1 MANLPKFSGKYTTAG
16 AYERP
21 QTVLDKSG
29 FIYAKTLSDLG
40 QGFNKALQGVF
51 DKRNAEALQAR
62 KNEEENYKFQTQ
74 QQQQLIS
81 QLAKA
86 GINNNSLYKLGFD
99 LISANSKLSLDIK
112 QAQNQE
118 DRTKYMNQQARVMRK
133 LGEYQGL
140 IAGIQDSASTYSSDV
155 IENPSKVGQQGGVA
169 TVGTD
174 YNKNYNLGMPAL
186 TGTTKNGSSEYY
198 LDKDM
203 NFRIRLTSDQISKQT
218 EKGYIDQDAGLF
230 LSFDP
235 LTVPNIDKEISDV
248 LLGAKITDKNGNIT
262 QEYVDINNAK
272 FVTNDQ
278 GTMRYAVEATNV
290 AGAMATTQNARNAMI
305 GSYLQD
311 PQKAQII
318 YQQIFGNNEKL
329 EIGGGSESS
338 MFTPESERKFVA
350 AFDQYFE
357 ALIPQTKIGKAQA
370 VTRQPSKGKTT
381 KEIVEAAPQVYTDI
395 FKNPE
400 SYFKNKKI
408 GGKDVLKVN
417 VLPGSVPAG
426 GGEVYPVIE
435 LGYKSGSKVAGEEQT
450 IFTTDMSFDLSDP
463 ARVRAL
469 IDMLPEGASMKK
481 ELKKLVGDNPIDSVS
496 IETFEQTPPIYKGIS
511 L

>member
-1 MANLPKFSGKYTTAG
+1 
-16 AYERP
+16 
-21 QTVLDKSG
+21 
-29 FIYAKTLSDLG
+29 
-40 QGFNKALQGVF
+40 
-51 DKRNAEALQAR
+51 
-62 KNEEENYKFQTQ
+62 
-74 QQQQLIS
+74 
-81 QLAKA
+81 
-86 GINNNSLYKLGFD
+86 LYKLGFD

-112 QAQNQE
+112 QAQTQE

-133 LGEYQGL
+133 LSEYQGL

-155 IENPSKVGQQGGVA
+155 LENPSKVGQQGGVA

-174 YNKNYNLGMPAL
+174 QNKDYNLGMPAL
-186 TGTTKNGSSEYY
+186 TGTTKNASSEYY
-198 LDKDM
+198 LDEDM

-248 LLGAKITDKNGNIT
+248 LLGAKITDKNGNIS

-370 VTRQPSKGKTT
+370 VST
-381 KEIVEAAPQVYTDI
+381 KRGRGT
-395 FKNPE
+395 
-400 SYFKNKKI
+400 S
-408 GGKDVLKVN
+408 
-417 VLPGSVPAG
+417 
-426 GGEVYPVIE
+426 
-435 LGYKSGSKVAGEEQT
+435 
-450 IFTTDMSFDLSDP
+450 
-463 ARVRAL
+463 
-469 IDMLPEGASMKK
+469 AS
-481 ELKKLVGDNPIDSVS
+481 PVS
-496 IETFEQTPPIYKGIS
+496 IEKINAIEIPFSEAPGPATEFGQTPKRPVDILKLEGIINTLGFNKIRNPYTVNGVTVIEITKSTKGRTSGPKATLRSDMTGDQIKDLLIS
-511 L
+511 IQTGEDAPVREQDPFLQYQIN

>member
-74 QQQQLIS
+74 QQQQLIG

-86 GINNNSLYKLGFD
+86 GINNDSLYKLGFD

-112 QAQNQE
+112 QAQTQE

-155 IENPSKVGQQGGVA
+155 IENPSKVGNQGGVA

-174 YNKNYNLGMPAL
+174 QNKDYNLGMPAL

-235 LTVPNIDKEISDV
+235 LTVPNIDKEISDM
-248 LLGAKITDKNGNIT
+248 LLGAKITDKNGNIS

-290 AGAMATTQNARNAMI
+290 AGAMAVTQNSRNAMI

-329 EIGGGSESS
+329 EIGGGSKSS
-338 MFTPESERKFVA
+338 MFTLESERKFVA

-370 VTRQPSKGKTT
+370 VTRKPSGGKTT
-381 KEIVEAAPQVYTDI
+381 IDVSFIDDLNIPPAAEVNGE
-395 FKNPE
+395 KNLYE
-400 SYFKNKKI
+400 LEKILRGQGFVVKKN
-408 GGKDVLKVN
+408 
-417 VLPGSVPAG
+417 
-426 GGEVYPVIE
+426 
-435 LGYKSGSKVAGEEQT
+435 
-450 IFTTDMSFDLSDP
+450 
-463 ARVRAL
+463 
-469 IDMLPEGASMKK
+469 ID
-481 ELKKLVGDNPIDSVS
+481 VGDETVIDVTSSIKGADNTVQIDSSMSPDEVKALLKQ
-496 IETFEQTPPIYKGIS
+496 ILTGKQPGRQERKMTPQELIALYS
-511 L
+511 N

>member
-1 MANLPKFSGKYTTAG
+1 MA
-16 AYERP
+16 
-21 QTVLDKSG
+21 V
-29 FIYAKTLSDLG
+29 
-40 QGFNKALQGVF
+40 
-51 DKRNAEALQAR
+51 
-62 KNEEENYKFQTQ
+62 
-74 QQQQLIS
+74 
-81 QLAKA
+81 
-86 GINNNSLYKLGFD
+86 
-99 LISANSKLSLDIK
+99 
-112 QAQNQE
+112 
-118 DRTKYMNQQARVMRK
+118 
-133 LGEYQGL
+133 
-140 IAGIQDSASTYSSDV
+140 
-155 IENPSKVGQQGGVA
+155 
-169 TVGTD
+169 
-174 YNKNYNLGMPAL
+174 
-186 TGTTKNGSSEYY
+186 
-198 LDKDM
+198 
-203 NFRIRLTSDQISKQT
+203 
-218 EKGYIDQDAGLF
+218 
-230 LSFDP
+230 
-235 LTVPNIDKEISDV
+235 
-248 LLGAKITDKNGNIT
+248 
-262 QEYVDINNAK
+262 
-272 FVTNDQ
+272 
-278 GTMRYAVEATNV
+278 
-290 AGAMATTQNARNAMI
+290 TQNARNAMI

-338 MFTPESERKFVA
+338 MFTTESERKFVA

-357 ALIPQTKIGKAQA
+357 ALIPQTRIGKAQA
-370 VTRQPSKGKTT
+370 ITERKATET
-381 KEIVEAAPQVYTDI
+381 AKEISELAPQVYTDI

-435 LGYKSGSKVAGEEQT
+435 LGYKSGSKVDGEEQT

-481 ELKKLVGDNPIDSVS
+481 ELRKLVGDDPIESVS

>member
-51 DKRNAEALQAR
+51 DKRNADALQAR

-74 QQQQLIS
+74 QQQQLIG

-86 GINNNSLYKLGFD
+86 GINNDSLYKLGFD

-140 IAGIQDSASTYSSDV
+140 IAGIQDSTSTYSSDV
-155 IENPSKVGQQGGVA
+155 IENPSKVGNQGGVA

-174 YNKNYNLGMPAL
+174 SNKDYNLGMPAL

-235 LTVPNIDKEISDV
+235 LTVPNIDKEIGDM
-248 LLGAKITDKNGNIT
+248 LLGAEIVDKDGNIS
-262 QEYVDINNAK
+262 QEYIDIKNAK
-272 FVTNDQ
+272 FVTNNQ
-278 GTMRYAVEATNV
+278 GTIRYAIEPTNV
-290 AGAMATTQNARNAMI
+290 AGAMAVTQNARNAMI
-305 GSYLQD
+305 SSYLQD

-357 ALIPQTKIGKAQA
+357 ALIPQTRVGKDQA
-370 VTRQPSKGKTT
+370 VTRQPPGGKTT
-381 KEIVEAAPQVYTDI
+381 IDVSFINDLNIPPAET
-395 FKNPE
+395 
-400 SYFKNKKI
+400 KI
-408 GGKDVLKVN
+408 N
-417 VLPGSVPAG
+417 
-426 GGEVYPVIE
+426 EE
-435 LGYKSGSKVAGEEQT
+435 GEEEKNLYELEKVLRNQG
-450 IFTTDMSFDLSDP
+450 F
-463 ARVRAL
+463 VV
-469 IDMLPEGASMKK
+469 KK
-481 ELKKLVGDNPIDSVS
+481 NVDVGDETVIDVTSSIKGADNTVQIDSSMSPDEVKALLRKVLTGAQPGRQ
-496 IETFEQTPPIYKGIS
+496 ERKMTPQELIALYS
-511 L
+511 N

>member
-74 QQQQLIS
+74 QQQQLIG

-86 GINNNSLYKLGFD
+86 GINNDSLYKLGFD

-112 QAQNQE
+112 QAQTQE

-155 IENPSKVGQQGGVA
+155 IENPSKVGNQGGVA

-174 YNKNYNLGMPAL
+174 RNKDYNLGMPAL

-198 LDKDM
+198 LDEDM

-235 LTVPNIDKEISDV
+235 LTVPNIDKEISDM
-248 LLGAKITDKNGNIT
+248 LLGAKITDKNGNIS

-370 VTRQPSKGKTT
+370 VST
-381 KEIVEAAPQVYTDI
+381 K
-395 FKNPE
+395 
-400 SYFKNKKI
+400 
-408 GGKDVLKVN
+408 
-417 VLPGSVPAG
+417 
-426 GGEVYPVIE
+426 
-435 LGYKSGSKVAGEEQT
+435 KS
-450 IFTTDMSFDLSDP
+450 
-463 ARVRAL
+463 R
-469 IDMLPEGASMKK
+469 GASAS
-481 ELKKLVGDNPIDSVS
+481 PVS
-496 IETFEQTPPIYKGIS
+496 IEKINAIEVPFGEAPGPATESGQTPRRPVDILKLEGIINTLGFNKVRNPYTINGVTVIEITKS
-511 L
+511 TEGRTSGPKATLRSDMTGDQIKDLLISIQTGEDAPAREQDPFLQYQIN

>member
-74 QQQQLIS
+74 QQQQLIG

-86 GINNNSLYKLGFD
+86 GINNDSLYKLGFD

-112 QAQNQE
+112 QAQTQE

-174 YNKNYNLGMPAL
+174 QNKDYNLGMPAL
-186 TGTTKNGSSEYY
+186 TGTTKNASSEYY

-235 LTVPNIDKEISDV
+235 LTVPNIDKEISDM
-248 LLGAKITDKNGNIT
+248 LLGAKITDKNGNIS
-262 QEYVDINNAK
+262 QEYVDINSAK

-370 VTRQPSKGKTT
+370 VTRQPPGGKTT
-381 KEIVEAAPQVYTDI
+381 IDVSFIDDLNIPPAAEVNGE
-395 FKNPE
+395 KNLYE
-400 SYFKNKKI
+400 LEKVLRNQGFVVKKN
-408 GGKDVLKVN
+408 
-417 VLPGSVPAG
+417 
-426 GGEVYPVIE
+426 
-435 LGYKSGSKVAGEEQT
+435 
-450 IFTTDMSFDLSDP
+450 
-463 ARVRAL
+463 
-469 IDMLPEGASMKK
+469 ID
-481 ELKKLVGDNPIDSVS
+481 VGDETVIDVTSSIKGADNTVQIDSS
-496 IETFEQTPPIYKGIS
+496 MSSNEIKALLKQILTGKQPGRQERKMTPQELIALYS
-511 L
+511 N

>member
-74 QQQQLIS
+74 QQQQLIG

-86 GINNNSLYKLGFD
+86 GINNDSLYKLGFD

-112 QAQNQE
+112 QAQTQE
-118 DRTKYMNQQARVMRK
+118 DRTKYMNQQAKVMRK

-155 IENPSKVGQQGGVA
+155 IENPSKVGNQGGVA

-174 YNKNYNLGMPAL
+174 QNKDYNLGMPAL

-235 LTVPNIDKEISDV
+235 LTVPNIDKEISDM
-248 LLGAKITDKNGNIT
+248 LLGAKITDKNGNIS

-290 AGAMATTQNARNAMI
+290 AGAMAVTQNSRNAMI

-329 EIGGGSESS
+329 EIGGGSKSS

-357 ALIPQTKIGKAQA
+357 ALIPQSRVGKAQA
-370 VTRQPSKGKTT
+370 VST
-381 KEIVEAAPQVYTDI
+381 KRGRGT
-395 FKNPE
+395 
-400 SYFKNKKI
+400 S
-408 GGKDVLKVN
+408 
-417 VLPGSVPAG
+417 
-426 GGEVYPVIE
+426 
-435 LGYKSGSKVAGEEQT
+435 
-450 IFTTDMSFDLSDP
+450 
-463 ARVRAL
+463 
-469 IDMLPEGASMKK
+469 AS
-481 ELKKLVGDNPIDSVS
+481 PVS
-496 IETFEQTPPIYKGIS
+496 IEKINAIEVPFSEAPGPATESGQTPKRPVDILKLEGIINTLGFNKTKDPYTVNGVTVIEITKSTKGRTSGPRATLRSDMNSDQIKDLLIS
-511 L
+511 IQTGEDAPAREQDPFLQYQIN

>member
-51 DKRNAEALQAR
+51 DKRNADALQAR

-74 QQQQLIS
+74 QQQQLIG

-86 GINNNSLYKLGFD
+86 GINNDSLYKLGFD

-155 IENPSKVGQQGGVA
+155 IENPSKVGNQGGVA

-174 YNKNYNLGMPAL
+174 SNKDYNLGMPAL

-235 LTVPNIDKEISDV
+235 LTVPNIDKEIGDM
-248 LLGAKITDKNGNIT
+248 LLGAEIVDKDGNIS
-262 QEYVDINNAK
+262 QEYIDIKNAK
-272 FVTNDQ
+272 FVTNNQ
-278 GTMRYAVEATNV
+278 GTIRYAIEPTNV
-290 AGAMATTQNARNAMI
+290 AGAMAVTQNARNAMI
-305 GSYLQD
+305 SSYLQD

-338 MFTPESERKFVA
+338 MFTLESEGKFVA

-357 ALIPQTKIGKAQA
+357 ALIPQTRVGKDQA
-370 VTRQPSKGKTT
+370 VTRQPPRTKTT
-381 KEIVEAAPQVYTDI
+381 IDVSFIDDLNIPPAET
-395 FKNPE
+395 
-400 SYFKNKKI
+400 KI
-408 GGKDVLKVN
+408 N
-417 VLPGSVPAG
+417 
-426 GGEVYPVIE
+426 EE
-435 LGYKSGSKVAGEEQT
+435 GEEEKNLYELEKVLRGQG
-450 IFTTDMSFDLSDP
+450 F
-463 ARVRAL
+463 VVKKN
-469 IDMLPEGASMKK
+469 ID
-481 ELKKLVGDNPIDSVS
+481 VGDETVIDVTSSIKGADNTVQIDSSMSPDEVKALLKQVLTS
-496 IETFEQTPPIYKGIS
+496 TQPGRQERKMTPQELIALYS
-511 L
+511 N

>member
-74 QQQQLIS
+74 QQQQLIG

-86 GINNNSLYKLGFD
+86 GINNDSLYKLGFD

-112 QAQNQE
+112 QAQTQE

-174 YNKNYNLGMPAL
+174 QNKDYNLGMPAL
-186 TGTTKNGSSEYY
+186 TGTTKNASSEYY

-248 LLGAKITDKNGNIT
+248 LLGAKITDKNGNIS

-370 VTRQPSKGKTT
+370 VTRQPPGGKTT
-381 KEIVEAAPQVYTDI
+381 IDVSFIDDLNIPPAAEVNGE
-395 FKNPE
+395 KNLYE
-400 SYFKNKKI
+400 LEKVLRNQGFVVKKN
-408 GGKDVLKVN
+408 
-417 VLPGSVPAG
+417 
-426 GGEVYPVIE
+426 
-435 LGYKSGSKVAGEEQT
+435 
-450 IFTTDMSFDLSDP
+450 
-463 ARVRAL
+463 
-469 IDMLPEGASMKK
+469 ID
-481 ELKKLVGDNPIDSVS
+481 VGDETVIDVTSSIKGADNTVQIDSSMSPDEVKALLKQ
-496 IETFEQTPPIYKGIS
+496 ILTGKQPGRQERKMTPQELIALYS
-511 L
+511 N

>member
-74 QQQQLIS
+74 QQQQLIG

-86 GINNNSLYKLGFD
+86 GINNDSLYKLGFD

-112 QAQNQE
+112 QAQTQE

-140 IAGIQDSASTYSSDV
+140 IAGIQDSARTYSSDV

-174 YNKNYNLGMPAL
+174 QNKDYNLGMPAL

-198 LDKDM
+198 LDEDM
-203 NFRIRLTSDQISKQT
+203 NFRIRLTSDQISKQI

-248 LLGAKITDKNGNIT
+248 LLGAKITDKNGNIS

-370 VTRQPSKGKTT
+370 VTRQSTGGKTT
-381 KEIVEAAPQVYTDI
+381 IDVSFIDDLNIPPSAEVNGE
-395 FKNPE
+395 KNLYE
-400 SYFKNKKI
+400 LEKVLRNQGFVVKKN
-408 GGKDVLKVN
+408 
-417 VLPGSVPAG
+417 
-426 GGEVYPVIE
+426 
-435 LGYKSGSKVAGEEQT
+435 
-450 IFTTDMSFDLSDP
+450 
-463 ARVRAL
+463 
-469 IDMLPEGASMKK
+469 ID
-481 ELKKLVGDNPIDSVS
+481 VGDETVIDVTSSIKGADNTVQIDSS
-496 IETFEQTPPIYKGIS
+496 MSSDEIKALLKQILTGKQPGRQERKKTREELIALY
-511 L
+511 LN

>member
-51 DKRNAEALQAR
+51 EKRNAEALQAR

-74 QQQQLIS
+74 QQQQLIT

-86 GINNNSLYKLGFD
+86 GINNDSLYKLGFD

-118 DRTKYMNQQARVMRK
+118 DRTKYMNQQAKVMRK

-155 IENPSKVGQQGGVA
+155 IENPSKVSQQGGVA

-235 LTVPNIDKEISDV
+235 LTVPNIDKEISDI
-248 LLGAKITDKNGNIT
+248 LLGAEIVDKNGNIS
-262 QEYVDINNAK
+262 QEYIDINNAK

-278 GTMRYAVEATNV
+278 GTMRYAVEATNI
-290 AGAMATTQNARNAMI
+290 AGAMATTQNSRNAMI

-370 VTRQPSKGKTT
+370 VTRQPSGSKTT
-381 KEIVEAAPQVYTDI
+381 IDVSFIDDLKIPPAAEVNGEKDLYELEKVLRNQGFVVK
-395 FKNPE
+395 KN
-400 SYFKNKKI
+400 
-408 GGKDVLKVN
+408 
-417 VLPGSVPAG
+417 
-426 GGEVYPVIE
+426 
-435 LGYKSGSKVAGEEQT
+435 
-450 IFTTDMSFDLSDP
+450 
-463 ARVRAL
+463 
-469 IDMLPEGASMKK
+469 ID
-481 ELKKLVGDNPIDSVS
+481 VGDETVIDVTSSIKGADNTVQIDSSMSPDEVKALLKQVLTGTQPGRQ
-496 IETFEQTPPIYKGIS
+496 ERKMTPQELIALYS
-511 L
+511 N

>member
-51 DKRNAEALQAR
+51 DKRNADALQAR

-74 QQQQLIS
+74 QRQQLIT

-86 GINNNSLYKLGFD
+86 GINNDSLYKLGFD

-118 DRTKYMNQQARVMRK
+118 DRTKYMNQQSKVMRK

-140 IAGIQDSASTYSSDV
+140 IAGIQDSARTYSSDV
-155 IENPSKVGQQGGVA
+155 IENPSKVGNQGGVA

-174 YNKNYNLGMPAL
+174 ANKDYNLGMPAL

-235 LTVPNIDKEISDV
+235 LTVPNIDKEISDM
-248 LLGAKITDKNGNIT
+248 LLGAEIIDKNGNIS
-262 QEYVDINNAK
+262 QEYIDINNAK

-370 VTRQPSKGKTT
+370 ITRQPPGGKTT
-381 KEIVEAAPQVYTDI
+381 IDVSFIDDLNIPPAAEVNGE
-395 FKNPE
+395 KNLYE
-400 SYFKNKKI
+400 LEKVLRNQGFVVKKN
-408 GGKDVLKVN
+408 
-417 VLPGSVPAG
+417 
-426 GGEVYPVIE
+426 
-435 LGYKSGSKVAGEEQT
+435 
-450 IFTTDMSFDLSDP
+450 
-463 ARVRAL
+463 
-469 IDMLPEGASMKK
+469 ID
-481 ELKKLVGDNPIDSVS
+481 VGDETVIDVTSSIKGADNTVQIDSS
-496 IETFEQTPPIYKGIS
+496 MSSNEIKALLKQILTGKQPGRQERKKTREELIALYS
-511 L
+511 N

>member
-74 QQQQLIS
+74 QQQQLIG

-86 GINNNSLYKLGFD
+86 GINNDSLYKLGFD

-112 QAQNQE
+112 QAQTQE

-174 YNKNYNLGMPAL
+174 QNKDYNLGMPAL

-198 LDKDM
+198 LDEDM
-203 NFRIRLTSDQISKQT
+203 NFRIRLTSDQISKQI

-248 LLGAKITDKNGNIT
+248 LLGAKITDKNGNIS

-370 VTRQPSKGKTT
+370 VTRQSTGGKTT
-381 KEIVEAAPQVYTDI
+381 IDVSFIDDLNIPPSAEVNGE
-395 FKNPE
+395 KNLYE
-400 SYFKNKKI
+400 LEKVLRNQGFVVKKN
-408 GGKDVLKVN
+408 
-417 VLPGSVPAG
+417 
-426 GGEVYPVIE
+426 
-435 LGYKSGSKVAGEEQT
+435 
-450 IFTTDMSFDLSDP
+450 
-463 ARVRAL
+463 
-469 IDMLPEGASMKK
+469 ID
-481 ELKKLVGDNPIDSVS
+481 VGDETVIDVTSSIKGADNTVQIDSS
-496 IETFEQTPPIYKGIS
+496 MSSDEIKALLKQILTGKQPGRQERKMTPQELIALYS
-511 L
+511 N

>member
-74 QQQQLIS
+74 QQQQLIG

-86 GINNNSLYKLGFD
+86 GINNDSLYKLGFD

-112 QAQNQE
+112 QAQTQE

-174 YNKNYNLGMPAL
+174 QNKDYNLGMPAL
-186 TGTTKNGSSEYY
+186 TGTTKNASSEYY
-198 LDKDM
+198 LDEDM

-248 LLGAKITDKNGNIT
+248 LLGAKITDKNGNIS

-370 VTRQPSKGKTT
+370 VST
-381 KEIVEAAPQVYTDI
+381 KRGRGT
-395 FKNPE
+395 
-400 SYFKNKKI
+400 S
-408 GGKDVLKVN
+408 
-417 VLPGSVPAG
+417 
-426 GGEVYPVIE
+426 
-435 LGYKSGSKVAGEEQT
+435 
-450 IFTTDMSFDLSDP
+450 
-463 ARVRAL
+463 
-469 IDMLPEGASMKK
+469 AS
-481 ELKKLVGDNPIDSVS
+481 PVS
-496 IETFEQTPPIYKGIS
+496 IEKINAIEIPFSEAPGPATEFGQTPKRPVDILKLEGIINTLGFNKIRNPYTVNGVTVIEITKSTKGRTSGPKATLRSDMTGDQIKDLLIS
-511 L
+511 IQTGEDAPVREQDPFLQYQIN

>member
-74 QQQQLIS
+74 QQQQLIG

-86 GINNNSLYKLGFD
+86 GINNDSLYKLGFD

-112 QAQNQE
+112 QAQTQE
-118 DRTKYMNQQARVMRK
+118 DRTKYMNQQSKVMRK

-140 IAGIQDSASTYSSDV
+140 ITGIKDSSSTYSSDV
-155 IENPSKVGQQGGVA
+155 IENPSKVGNQGGVA

-174 YNKNYNLGMPAL
+174 QNKDYNLGMPAL

-235 LTVPNIDKEISDV
+235 LTVPNIDKEISDT
-248 LLGAKITDKNGNIT
+248 LLGAKITDKNGNIS

-278 GTMRYAVEATNV
+278 GTIRYAVEGTNV

-338 MFTPESERKFVA
+338 MFTPESEGKFVA

-357 ALIPQTKIGKAQA
+357 ALIPQSRVGKAQA
-370 VTRQPSKGKTT
+370 VKRQPLGDKTT
-381 KEIVEAAPQVYTDI
+381 IDVSFINDLNIPPAET
-395 FKNPE
+395 
-400 SYFKNKKI
+400 KI
-408 GGKDVLKVN
+408 N
-417 VLPGSVPAG
+417 
-426 GGEVYPVIE
+426 EE
-435 LGYKSGSKVAGEEQT
+435 GEEEKNLYELEKVLRNQG
-450 IFTTDMSFDLSDP
+450 F
-463 ARVRAL
+463 VVKKN
-469 IDMLPEGASMKK
+469 IDVGNETVIDVTSSIKGA
-481 ELKKLVGDNPIDSVS
+481 DNTVQIDSSMSPDEVKALLRKVLTGAQPGRQ
-496 IETFEQTPPIYKGIS
+496 ERKMTPQELIALYS
-511 L
+511 N

>member
-51 DKRNAEALQAR
+51 DKRNADALQAR

-74 QQQQLIS
+74 QRQQLMN
-81 QLAKA
+81 QLNKA
-86 GINNNSLYKLGFD
+86 GINNDSLYKLGFD

-112 QAQNQE
+112 QSQNQE
-118 DRTKYMNQQARVMRK
+118 DRTKYMNQQAKVMRK
-133 LGEYQGL
+133 LAEYQGL
-140 IAGIQDSASTYSSDV
+140 IAGIQDSTSTYSSDV
-155 IENPSKVGQQGGVA
+155 IENPSKVGNQGGVA

-174 YNKNYNLGMPAL
+174 SNKDYNLGMPAL

-235 LTVPNIDKEISDV
+235 LTVPNIDKEIGDM
-248 LLGAKITDKNGNIT
+248 LLGAEIVDKNGNIS
-262 QEYVDINNAK
+262 QEYIDINNAK

-278 GTMRYAVEATNV
+278 GTMRYAVEGTNV

-338 MFTPESERKFVA
+338 MFTPESEGKFVA

-357 ALIPQTKIGKAQA
+357 ALIPQSRVGKAQA
-370 VTRQPSKGKTT
+370 VKRQPPRTKTT
-381 KEIVEAAPQVYTDI
+381 IDVSFIDNLNIPPAAEVNGEKDLYELEKVLRNQGFVVK
-395 FKNPE
+395 KN
-400 SYFKNKKI
+400 
-408 GGKDVLKVN
+408 
-417 VLPGSVPAG
+417 
-426 GGEVYPVIE
+426 
-435 LGYKSGSKVAGEEQT
+435 
-450 IFTTDMSFDLSDP
+450 
-463 ARVRAL
+463 
-469 IDMLPEGASMKK
+469 ID
-481 ELKKLVGDNPIDSVS
+481 VGDETVIDVTSSIKGADNTVQIDSSMSPDEVKALLKQVLTGTQPGRQAQELIALYS
-496 IETFEQTPPIYKGIS
+496 N
-511 L
+511 

>member
-74 QQQQLIS
+74 QRQQLIT

-86 GINNNSLYKLGFD
+86 GINNDSLYKLGFD

-118 DRTKYMNQQARVMRK
+118 DRTKYMNQQSKVMRK

-174 YNKNYNLGMPAL
+174 QNKDYNLGMPAL
-186 TGTTKNGSSEYY
+186 TGTTKNASSEYY
-198 LDKDM
+198 LDEDM

-248 LLGAKITDKNGNIT
+248 LLGAKITDKNGNIS

-370 VTRQPSKGKTT
+370 ITRQPPGGKTT
-381 KEIVEAAPQVYTDI
+381 IDVSFIDDLNIPPAAEVNGE
-395 FKNPE
+395 KNLYE
-400 SYFKNKKI
+400 LEKVLRNQGFVVKKNI
-408 GGKDVLKVN
+408 DVGDETVIDVTSSIKGADNTVQIDSSMS
-417 VLPGSVPAG
+417 PD
-426 GGEVYPVIE
+426 EV
-435 LGYKSGSKVAGEEQT
+435 K
-450 IFTTDMSFDLSDP
+450 
-463 ARVRAL
+463 AL
-469 IDMLPEGASMKK
+469 
-481 ELKKLVGDNPIDSVS
+481 LKKVLTGAQPGRRVNTGNLPIS
-496 IETFEQTPPIYKGIS
+496 
-511 L
+511 

>member
-74 QQQQLIS
+74 QRQQLIN
-81 QLAKA
+81 QLNKA
-86 GINNNSLYKLGFD
+86 GINNDSLYKLGFD

-140 IAGIQDSASTYSSDV
+140 IAGIQDSVSTYSSDV
-155 IENPSKVGQQGGVA
+155 IENPSKVGNQGGVA

-174 YNKNYNLGMPAL
+174 SNKDYNLGMPAL

-235 LTVPNIDKEISDV
+235 LTVPNIDKEIGDV
-248 LLGAKITDKNGNIT
+248 LLGAEIVDKSGNIS
-262 QEYVDINNAK
+262 QEYIDINNAK

-278 GTMRYAVEATNV
+278 GTMRYAVEGTNV
-290 AGAMATTQNARNAMI
+290 VGAMAVTQNARNAMI
-305 GSYLQD
+305 GSYLQS

-357 ALIPQTKIGKAQA
+357 ALIPQTRIGKAQA
-370 VTRQPSKGKTT
+370 VTRQPPGNNTT
-381 KEIVEAAPQVYTDI
+381 IDVSFIDDLNIPPAAEVNGE
-395 FKNPE
+395 KNLYE
-400 SYFKNKKI
+400 LEKVLRNQGFVVKKN
-408 GGKDVLKVN
+408 
-417 VLPGSVPAG
+417 
-426 GGEVYPVIE
+426 
-435 LGYKSGSKVAGEEQT
+435 
-450 IFTTDMSFDLSDP
+450 
-463 ARVRAL
+463 
-469 IDMLPEGASMKK
+469 ID
-481 ELKKLVGDNPIDSVS
+481 VGDETVIDVTSSIKGADNTVQIDSSMGPDEVKALLKQILTGRQPGTQVLTS
-496 IETFEQTPPIYKGIS
+496 TQADKQVDTGNLPIPKK
-511 L
+511 

>member
-74 QQQQLIS
+74 QQQQLIG

-86 GINNNSLYKLGFD
+86 GINNDSLYKLGFD

-112 QAQNQE
+112 QAQTQE

-174 YNKNYNLGMPAL
+174 QNKDYNLGMPAL
-186 TGTTKNGSSEYY
+186 TGTTKNASSEYY

-248 LLGAKITDKNGNIT
+248 LLGAKITDKNGNIS

-370 VTRQPSKGKTT
+370 VTIQPPGGKTT
-381 KEIVEAAPQVYTDI
+381 IDVSFIDDLNIPPAAEVNGE
-395 FKNPE
+395 KNLYE
-400 SYFKNKKI
+400 LEKVLRNQGFVVKKN
-408 GGKDVLKVN
+408 
-417 VLPGSVPAG
+417 
-426 GGEVYPVIE
+426 
-435 LGYKSGSKVAGEEQT
+435 
-450 IFTTDMSFDLSDP
+450 
-463 ARVRAL
+463 
-469 IDMLPEGASMKK
+469 ID
-481 ELKKLVGDNPIDSVS
+481 VGDETVIDVTSSIKGADNTVQIDSS
-496 IETFEQTPPIYKGIS
+496 MSSNEIKALLKQILTGKQPGRQERKMTPQELIALYS
-511 L
+511 N

>member
-74 QQQQLIS
+74 QQQQLIG

-86 GINNNSLYKLGFD
+86 GINNDSLYKLGFD

-112 QAQNQE
+112 QAQTQE

-155 IENPSKVGQQGGVA
+155 IENPSKVGNQGGVA

-174 YNKNYNLGMPAL
+174 RNKDYNLGMPAL

-198 LDKDM
+198 LDEDM

-235 LTVPNIDKEISDV
+235 LTVPNIDKEISDM
-248 LLGAKITDKNGNIT
+248 LLGAKITDKNGNIS

-370 VTRQPSKGKTT
+370 VTRQSTGGKTT
-381 KEIVEAAPQVYTDI
+381 IDVSFIDDLNIPPSAEVNGE
-395 FKNPE
+395 KNLYE
-400 SYFKNKKI
+400 LEKVLRNQGFVVKKN
-408 GGKDVLKVN
+408 
-417 VLPGSVPAG
+417 
-426 GGEVYPVIE
+426 
-435 LGYKSGSKVAGEEQT
+435 
-450 IFTTDMSFDLSDP
+450 
-463 ARVRAL
+463 
-469 IDMLPEGASMKK
+469 ID
-481 ELKKLVGDNPIDSVS
+481 VGDETVIDVTSSIKGADNTVQIDSS
-496 IETFEQTPPIYKGIS
+496 MSSDEIKALLKQILTGKQPGRQERKMTPQELIALYS
-511 L
+511 N

>member
-74 QQQQLIS
+74 QQQQLIG

-86 GINNNSLYKLGFD
+86 GINNDSLYKLGFD

-112 QAQNQE
+112 QAQTQE

-174 YNKNYNLGMPAL
+174 QNKDYNLGMPAL
-186 TGTTKNGSSEYY
+186 TGTTKNASSEYY
-198 LDKDM
+198 LDEDM

-235 LTVPNIDKEISDV
+235 LTVPSIDKEISDV
-248 LLGAKITDKNGNIT
+248 LLGAKITDKNGNIS

-370 VTRQPSKGKTT
+370 VTRKPSGGKTT
-381 KEIVEAAPQVYTDI
+381 IDVSFIDDLNIPPAAEVNGE
-395 FKNPE
+395 KNLYE
-400 SYFKNKKI
+400 LEKVLRNQGFVVKKN
-408 GGKDVLKVN
+408 
-417 VLPGSVPAG
+417 
-426 GGEVYPVIE
+426 
-435 LGYKSGSKVAGEEQT
+435 
-450 IFTTDMSFDLSDP
+450 
-463 ARVRAL
+463 
-469 IDMLPEGASMKK
+469 ID
-481 ELKKLVGDNPIDSVS
+481 VGDETVIDVTSSIKGADNTVQIDSSMGPDEVKALLKQVLTGTQPGRQ
-496 IETFEQTPPIYKGIS
+496 ERKMTPQELIALYS
-511 L
+511 N

>member
-51 DKRNAEALQAR
+51 DKRNADALQAR

-74 QQQQLIS
+74 QQQQLIT

-86 GINNNSLYKLGFD
+86 GINNDSLYKLGFD

-118 DRTKYMNQQARVMRK
+118 DRTKYMNQQSKVMRK

-140 IAGIQDSASTYSSDV
+140 IAGIQDSVSTYSSDV
-155 IENPSKVGQQGGVA
+155 IENPSKVGNQGGVA

-174 YNKNYNLGMPAL
+174 ANKDYNLGMPAL

-235 LTVPNIDKEISDV
+235 LTVPNIDKEIGDI
-248 LLGAKITDKNGNIT
+248 LLGAEIIDKNGNIS
-262 QEYVDINNAK
+262 QEYIDINNAK

-278 GTMRYAVEATNV
+278 GTMRYAVEGTNV
-290 AGAMATTQNARNAMI
+290 VGAMAVTQNARNAMI
-305 GSYLQD
+305 GSYLQS

-357 ALIPQTKIGKAQA
+357 ALIPQSRVGKAQA
-370 VTRQPSKGKTT
+370 VTRQPPGSKTT
-381 KEIVEAAPQVYTDI
+381 IDVSFIDDLNIPPAAEVNGEKNLYELEKVLRNQGFVVKKNVDVGDETVIDVTSSIKGADNTVQIDSSMSPDEVKALLKQVLTGRQ
-395 FKNPE
+395 E
-400 SYFKNKKI
+400 REMT
-408 GGKDVLKVN
+408 
-417 VLPGSVPAG
+417 A
-426 GGEVYPVIE
+426 
-435 LGYKSGSKVAGEEQT
+435 
-450 IFTTDMSFDLSDP
+450 
-463 ARVRAL
+463 
-469 IDMLPEGASMKK
+469 K
-481 ELKKLVGDNPIDSVS
+481 ELIVLYSS
-496 IETFEQTPPIYKGIS
+496 
-511 L
+511 

>member
-74 QQQQLIS
+74 QQQQLIG

-86 GINNNSLYKLGFD
+86 GINNDSLYKLGFD

-112 QAQNQE
+112 QAQTQE
-118 DRTKYMNQQARVMRK
+118 DRTKYMNQQAKVMRK
-133 LGEYQGL
+133 LGEYQGI
-140 IAGIQDSASTYSSDV
+140 IAGIQDSTSTYSSDV
-155 IENPSKVGQQGGVA
+155 IENPSKVGNQGGVA

-174 YNKNYNLGMPAL
+174 SNKDYNLGMPAL

-235 LTVPNIDKEISDV
+235 LTVPNIDKEIGDM
-248 LLGAKITDKNGNIT
+248 LLGAEIVDKNGNIS
-262 QEYVDINNAK
+262 QEYIDINNAK

-278 GTMRYAVEATNV
+278 GTMRYAVEGTNV
-290 AGAMATTQNARNAMI
+290 AGAMAVTQNSRNAMI

-338 MFTPESERKFVA
+338 MFTPESERKFVT

-357 ALIPQTKIGKAQA
+357 ALIPQSRVGKAQA
-370 VTRQPSKGKTT
+370 VTRQPSGTKTT
-381 KEIVEAAPQVYTDI
+381 IDVSFIDDLNIPPAAEVNGE
-395 FKNPE
+395 KNLYE
-400 SYFKNKKI
+400 LEKVLRNQGFVVKKN
-408 GGKDVLKVN
+408 
-417 VLPGSVPAG
+417 
-426 GGEVYPVIE
+426 
-435 LGYKSGSKVAGEEQT
+435 
-450 IFTTDMSFDLSDP
+450 
-463 ARVRAL
+463 
-469 IDMLPEGASMKK
+469 ID
-481 ELKKLVGDNPIDSVS
+481 VGDETVIDVTSSIKGADNTVQIDSSMSPDEVKALLKQ
-496 IETFEQTPPIYKGIS
+496 ILTGTQPGRQERKMTPQELIALYS
-511 L
+511 N

>member
-51 DKRNAEALQAR
+51 DKRNADALQAR

-74 QQQQLIS
+74 QRQQLIN
-81 QLAKA
+81 QLNKA
-86 GINNNSLYKLGFD
+86 GINNDSLYKLGFD

-112 QAQNQE
+112 QSQNQE
-118 DRTKYMNQQARVMRK
+118 DRTKYMNQQGRVMRK

-155 IENPSKVGQQGGVA
+155 VENPSKVGNQGGVA

-174 YNKNYNLGMPAL
+174 QNKDYNLGMPAL

-235 LTVPNIDKEISDV
+235 LTVPNIDKEIGDM
-248 LLGAKITDKNGNIT
+248 LLGAEIVDKNGNIS
-262 QEYVDINNAK
+262 QEYIDINNAK

-278 GTMRYAVEATNV
+278 GTMRYAVEGTNV
-290 AGAMATTQNARNAMI
+290 AGAMAVTQNSRNAMI

-357 ALIPQTKIGKAQA
+357 ALIPQTRIGKAQA
-370 VTRQPSKGKTT
+370 VTRKPSGGKTT
-381 KEIVEAAPQVYTDI
+381 IDVSFIDDLNIPPAAEVNGE
-395 FKNPE
+395 KNLYE
-400 SYFKNKKI
+400 LEKVLRNQGFVVKKN
-408 GGKDVLKVN
+408 
-417 VLPGSVPAG
+417 
-426 GGEVYPVIE
+426 
-435 LGYKSGSKVAGEEQT
+435 
-450 IFTTDMSFDLSDP
+450 
-463 ARVRAL
+463 
-469 IDMLPEGASMKK
+469 ID
-481 ELKKLVGDNPIDSVS
+481 VGDETVIDVTSSIKGADNTVQIDSSMSPDEVKALLKQ
-496 IETFEQTPPIYKGIS
+496 ILTGTQPGRQERKMTPQELIALYS
-511 L
+511 N

>member
-1 MANLPKFSGKYTTAG
+1 
-16 AYERP
+16 
-21 QTVLDKSG
+21 
-29 FIYAKTLSDLG
+29 
-40 QGFNKALQGVF
+40 
-51 DKRNAEALQAR
+51 
-62 KNEEENYKFQTQ
+62 
-74 QQQQLIS
+74 
-81 QLAKA
+81 
-86 GINNNSLYKLGFD
+86 
-99 LISANSKLSLDIK
+99 
-112 QAQNQE
+112 
-118 DRTKYMNQQARVMRK
+118 MRK

-155 IENPSKVGQQGGVA
+155 IENPSKVGNQGGVA

-174 YNKNYNLGMPAL
+174 ANKDYNLGMPAL

-235 LTVPNIDKEISDV
+235 LTVPNIDKEIGDM
-248 LLGAKITDKNGNIT
+248 LLGAEIIDKNGNIS
-262 QEYVDINNAK
+262 QEYIDINNAK

-278 GTMRYAVEATNV
+278 GTMRYAVEGTNV
-290 AGAMATTQNARNAMI
+290 AGAMAVTQNARNAMI
-305 GSYLQD
+305 GSYLQS

-370 VTRQPSKGKTT
+370 ITRQPPGGKTT
-381 KEIVEAAPQVYTDI
+381 IDVSFIDDLNIPPAAEVNGE
-395 FKNPE
+395 KNLYE
-400 SYFKNKKI
+400 LEKVLRNQGFVVKKN
-408 GGKDVLKVN
+408 
-417 VLPGSVPAG
+417 
-426 GGEVYPVIE
+426 
-435 LGYKSGSKVAGEEQT
+435 
-450 IFTTDMSFDLSDP
+450 
-463 ARVRAL
+463 
-469 IDMLPEGASMKK
+469 ID
-481 ELKKLVGDNPIDSVS
+481 VGDETVIDVTSSIKGADNTVQIDSS
-496 IETFEQTPPIYKGIS
+496 MSSNEIKALLKQILTGKQPGRQERKKTREELIALY
-511 L
+511 LN

>member
-51 DKRNAEALQAR
+51 EKRNAEALQAR

-74 QQQQLIS
+74 QQQQLIT

-86 GINNNSLYKLGFD
+86 GINNDSLYKLGFD

-118 DRTKYMNQQARVMRK
+118 DRTKYMNQQAKVMRK

-155 IENPSKVGQQGGVA
+155 IENPSKVSQQGGVA

-235 LTVPNIDKEISDV
+235 LTVPNIDKEISDI
-248 LLGAKITDKNGNIT
+248 LLGAEIVDKNGNIS
-262 QEYVDINNAK
+262 QEYIDINNAK

-278 GTMRYAVEATNV
+278 GTMRYAVEGTNV
-290 AGAMATTQNARNAMI
+290 AGAMAVTQNSRNAMI
-305 GSYLQD
+305 GSYLQS

-370 VTRQPSKGKTT
+370 VTRQPSGSKTT
-381 KEIVEAAPQVYTDI
+381 IDVSFIDDLKIPPAAEVNGEKDLYELEKVLRNQGFVVK
-395 FKNPE
+395 KN
-400 SYFKNKKI
+400 
-408 GGKDVLKVN
+408 
-417 VLPGSVPAG
+417 
-426 GGEVYPVIE
+426 
-435 LGYKSGSKVAGEEQT
+435 
-450 IFTTDMSFDLSDP
+450 
-463 ARVRAL
+463 
-469 IDMLPEGASMKK
+469 ID
-481 ELKKLVGDNPIDSVS
+481 VGDETVIDVTSSIKGADNTVQIDSSMSPDEVKALLKQVL
-496 IETFEQTPPIYKGIS
+496 TGTQPGRQVNTGNLPIG
-511 L
+511 

>member
-51 DKRNAEALQAR
+51 EKRNAEALQAR

-74 QQQQLIS
+74 QQQQLIT

-86 GINNNSLYKLGFD
+86 GINNDSLYKLGFD

-118 DRTKYMNQQARVMRK
+118 DRTKYMNQQAKVMRK

-155 IENPSKVGQQGGVA
+155 IENPSKVSQQGGVA

-235 LTVPNIDKEISDV
+235 LTVPNIDKEISDI
-248 LLGAKITDKNGNIT
+248 LLGAEIVDKNGNIS
-262 QEYVDINNAK
+262 QEYIDINNAK

-370 VTRQPSKGKTT
+370 VTRQPSGSKTT
-381 KEIVEAAPQVYTDI
+381 IDVSFIDDLKIPPAAEVNGEKDLYELEKVLRNQGFVVK
-395 FKNPE
+395 KN
-400 SYFKNKKI
+400 
-408 GGKDVLKVN
+408 
-417 VLPGSVPAG
+417 
-426 GGEVYPVIE
+426 
-435 LGYKSGSKVAGEEQT
+435 
-450 IFTTDMSFDLSDP
+450 
-463 ARVRAL
+463 
-469 IDMLPEGASMKK
+469 ID
-481 ELKKLVGDNPIDSVS
+481 VGDETVIDVTSSIKGADNTVQIDSSMSPDEVKALLKQ
-496 IETFEQTPPIYKGIS
+496 ILTGTQPGRQERKMTPQELIALYS
-511 L
+511 N

>member
-1 MANLPKFSGKYTTAG
+1 MANLPKFSGKYTTSG

-40 QGFNKALQGVF
+40 QGFNKALQGIF

-74 QQQQLIS
+74 QQQQLIG

-86 GINNNSLYKLGFD
+86 GINNDSLYKLGFD

-118 DRTKYMNQQARVMRK
+118 DRTKYMNQQAKVMRK

-140 IAGIQDSASTYSSDV
+140 IAGIQDSSNTYSSDV
-155 IENPSKVGQQGGVA
+155 IENPSKVGNQGGVA

-174 YNKNYNLGMPAL
+174 SNKDYNLGMPAL

-235 LTVPNIDKEISDV
+235 LTVPNIDKEIGDM
-248 LLGAKITDKNGNIT
+248 LLGAEIVDKNGNIS
-262 QEYVDINNAK
+262 QEYIDINNAK

-278 GTMRYAVEATNV
+278 GTMRYAVEGTNV
-290 AGAMATTQNARNAMI
+290 VGAMAVTQNARNAMI

-357 ALIPQTKIGKAQA
+357 ALIPQTRIGKAQA
-370 VTRQPSKGKTT
+370 VTRKPSGGKTT
-381 KEIVEAAPQVYTDI
+381 IDVSFIDDLNIPPAAEVNGE
-395 FKNPE
+395 KNLYE
-400 SYFKNKKI
+400 LEKVLRNQGFVVKKN
-408 GGKDVLKVN
+408 
-417 VLPGSVPAG
+417 
-426 GGEVYPVIE
+426 
-435 LGYKSGSKVAGEEQT
+435 
-450 IFTTDMSFDLSDP
+450 
-463 ARVRAL
+463 
-469 IDMLPEGASMKK
+469 ID
-481 ELKKLVGDNPIDSVS
+481 VGDETVIDVTSSIKGADNTVQIDSSMGPDEVKALLKQILTGTQPGRQVS
-496 IETFEQTPPIYKGIS
+496 TGNLPVG
-511 L
+511 

>member
-51 DKRNAEALQAR
+51 EKRNAEALQAR

-118 DRTKYMNQQARVMRK
+118 DRIKYMNQQAKVMRK

-174 YNKNYNLGMPAL
+174 QNKDYNLGMPAL
-186 TGTTKNGSSEYY
+186 TGTTKNASSEYY

-370 VTRQPSKGKTT
+370 VTRQPSGSKTT
-381 KEIVEAAPQVYTDI
+381 IDVSFIDDLKIPPAAEVNGEKDLYELEKVLRNQGFVVK
-395 FKNPE
+395 KN
-400 SYFKNKKI
+400 
-408 GGKDVLKVN
+408 
-417 VLPGSVPAG
+417 
-426 GGEVYPVIE
+426 
-435 LGYKSGSKVAGEEQT
+435 
-450 IFTTDMSFDLSDP
+450 
-463 ARVRAL
+463 
-469 IDMLPEGASMKK
+469 ID
-481 ELKKLVGDNPIDSVS
+481 VGDETVIDVTSSIKGADNTVQIDSSMSPDEVKALLKQ
-496 IETFEQTPPIYKGIS
+496 ILTGTQPGRQERKMTPQELIALYS
-511 L
+511 N

>member
-51 DKRNAEALQAR
+51 DKRNADALQAR

-74 QQQQLIS
+74 QRQQLIT

-86 GINNNSLYKLGFD
+86 GINNDSLYKLGFD

-118 DRTKYMNQQARVMRK
+118 DRTKYMNQQSKVMRK

-140 IAGIQDSASTYSSDV
+140 IAGIQDSARTYSSDV
-155 IENPSKVGQQGGVA
+155 IENPSKVGNQGGVA

-174 YNKNYNLGMPAL
+174 ANKDYNLGMPAL

-235 LTVPNIDKEISDV
+235 LTVPNIDKEIGDM
-248 LLGAKITDKNGNIT
+248 LLGAEIVDKDGNIS
-262 QEYVDINNAK
+262 QEYIDIKNAK

-278 GTMRYAVEATNV
+278 GTIRYAIEPTNV
-290 AGAMATTQNARNAMI
+290 AGAMAVTQNARNAMI
-305 GSYLQD
+305 SSYLQS

-338 MFTPESERKFVA
+338 MFTPESEDKFVA

-357 ALIPQTKIGKAQA
+357 ALIPQTRVGKDQA
-370 VTRQPSKGKTT
+370 VTRQPPRGKTT
-381 KEIVEAAPQVYTDI
+381 IDVSFIDDLNIPPAAEVNGE
-395 FKNPE
+395 KNLYE
-400 SYFKNKKI
+400 LEKVLRNQGFVVKKN
-408 GGKDVLKVN
+408 
-417 VLPGSVPAG
+417 
-426 GGEVYPVIE
+426 
-435 LGYKSGSKVAGEEQT
+435 
-450 IFTTDMSFDLSDP
+450 
-463 ARVRAL
+463 
-469 IDMLPEGASMKK
+469 ID
-481 ELKKLVGDNPIDSVS
+481 VGDETVIDVTSSIKGADNTVQIDSSMSPDEVKALLKQVLTGRQ
-496 IETFEQTPPIYKGIS
+496 ERKMTPQELIVLYS
-511 L
+511 S

>member
-51 DKRNAEALQAR
+51 DKRNADALQAR

-74 QQQQLIS
+74 QRQQLMN
-81 QLAKA
+81 QLNKA
-86 GINNNSLYKLGFD
+86 GINNDSLYKLGFD

-112 QAQNQE
+112 QSQNQE
-118 DRTKYMNQQARVMRK
+118 DRTKYMNQQAKVMRK
-133 LGEYQGL
+133 LAEYQGL

-155 IENPSKVGQQGGVA
+155 IENPSKVGNQGGVA

-174 YNKNYNLGMPAL
+174 SNKDYNLGMPAL

-235 LTVPNIDKEISDV
+235 LTVPNIDKEIGDM
-248 LLGAKITDKNGNIT
+248 LLGAEIVDKNGNIS
-262 QEYVDINNAK
+262 QEYIDINNAK

-278 GTMRYAVEATNV
+278 GTMRYAVEGTNV

-338 MFTPESERKFVA
+338 MFTPESEGKFVA

-357 ALIPQTKIGKAQA
+357 ALIPQSRVGKAQA
-370 VTRQPSKGKTT
+370 VKRQPPRTKTT
-381 KEIVEAAPQVYTDI
+381 IDVSFIDNLNIPPAAEVNGEKDLYELEKVLRNQGFVVK
-395 FKNPE
+395 KN
-400 SYFKNKKI
+400 
-408 GGKDVLKVN
+408 
-417 VLPGSVPAG
+417 
-426 GGEVYPVIE
+426 
-435 LGYKSGSKVAGEEQT
+435 
-450 IFTTDMSFDLSDP
+450 
-463 ARVRAL
+463 
-469 IDMLPEGASMKK
+469 ID
-481 ELKKLVGDNPIDSVS
+481 VGDETVIDVTSSIKGADNTVQIDSSMSPDEVKALLKQVLTGTQPGRQAQELIALYS
-496 IETFEQTPPIYKGIS
+496 N
-511 L
+511 